1 MVTDADKKG
10 SLVTSAND
18 SRITKVGNFIRRV
31 RLDELPQL
39 VNVLKGEMS
48 FVGTDL
54 KCHVIQ
60 SSIAL
65 K

>member
-1 MVTDADKKG
+1 MLADADKKG
-10 SLVTSAND
+10 SLVTAND
-18 SRITKVGNFIRRV
+18 SRILGWKFHSPCS

-48 FVGTDL
+48 FVRLVRSTTL
-54 KCHVIQ
+54 Q